1 MELLKNMR
9 KTLRDFCC
17 YYGFWILFF
26 FLNRWVFVLAHPAV
40 WKEASLLEILEVFY
54 RALPMDLSTT
64 AYILAI
70 PVLIWSLFFLFRKN
84 QFGYRWLYY
93 YTMGVMVFYAFLTIV
108 DFNIYREWS
117 VKLNHRALSI
127 FISDPHIAVASS
139 MAAPLWQSFLTGAL
153 LIVAGWALIR
163 MFRFSFTV
171 SGYPVAALRVL
182 FVLLLLAVQVVVIR
196 GGLST
201 SPLTVSSVYYSNH
214 RFLNQAA
221 LNTGWNLLTDV
232 IENKSDRQNPFRY
245 MSTAE
250 SDRICDSLFSLKDS
264 GTAVLTHQRP
274 NIVLI
279 VLESFTADLME
290 VLGGEKGVTPFLN
303 QLAGE
308 GILFTDMYA
317 TGFRTDIGLAGILTG
332 FPSLAVR
339 SILSYPEKAAQLPSL
354 SSVLSSQGYATSFYY
369 GGESEFFN
377 IRSFVLNA
385 QFKRLTDIRNFDSK
399 DRNSKWGAHDG
410 VVMDRMLVELRKEQ
424 TPFFSTFLSL
434 SNHEPFE
441 IPAVPHFKGDD
452 LPNRFRSTAYYTD
465 SCLGVFF
472 QKARKEPWYAN
483 TLFVIVADHGHR
495 LPLEQS
501 EIYEPARSRIP
512 LLFAGPVLKQ
522 EFRGKRIG
530 RTGSQADL
538 PGTLLAQLQMNRSA
552 FYWSK
557 NLLSAVEKPFAFAT
571 FDNGFSYFEPDQK
584 LSFDNNGRRLLY
596 TALPEKPVQGSLKA
610 GQAILQKAYDQ
621 FLSY

>member
-64 AYILAI
+64 AYILTI

-84 QFGYRWLYY
+84 HVGYRWLYF
-93 YTMGVMVFYAFLTIV
+93 YTIGVMVLYAFLTIV

-139 MAAPLWQSFLTGAL
+139 MAAPLLQSFMVGGF
-153 LIVAGWALIR
+153 LIFAGWAMYR
-163 MFRFSFTV
+163 MFRFSFLV
-171 SGYPVAALRVL
+171 SNYPVTVLRVALVLML
-182 FVLLLLAVQVVVIR
+182 FALQVVVIR

-232 IENKSDRQNPFRY
+232 IENKSDSQNPFRY

-250 SDRICDSLFSLKDS
+250 SDRICDSLFSLQDS
-264 GTAVLTHQRP
+264 GTAVLTQQRP

-290 VLGGEKGVTPFLN
+290 VLGGDKGVTPFLN
-303 QLAGE
+303 QMAGE
-308 GILFTDMYA
+308 SLLFTDIYA
-317 TGFRTDIGLAGILTG
+317 TGFRTDIGLTGILTG

-354 SSVLSSQGYATSFYY
+354 SSVLYKQGYATSFYY

-385 QFKRLTDIRNFDSK
+385 QFKRLTDVRNFDSK

-410 VVMDRMLVELRKEQ
+410 IVMDRMLMDLRKEQ
-424 TPFFSTFLSL
+424 TPFFSAFLSL

-441 IPAVPHFKGDD
+441 IPAVPHFKGND

-465 SCLGVFF
+465 SCLGAFF
-472 QKARKEPWYAN
+472 QKASKEPWYAN
-483 TLFVIVADHGHR
+483 TLFVLVADHGHR

-522 EFRGKRIG
+522 EFKGKRIG

-538 PGTLLAQLQMNRSA
+538 PGTLLAQLQLNRSA

-557 NLLSAVEKPFAFAT
+557 NLLSEVEKPFAFAT
-571 FDNGFSYFEPDQK
+571 FDNGFSYFEPGQK
-584 LSFDNNGRRLLY
+584 VSFDNNSRRVLY
-596 TALPEKPVQGSLKA
+596 TEYTEKQVTRSLKA
-610 GQAILQKAYDQ
+610 GQAILQKAYDR